1 MSDVLWW
8 FLQPSGLVLVLLA
21 LVWLLLVF
29 RSRGGL
35 LLVTLL
41 VAGWATVVL
50 LPVTHWIA
58 APLEARHPPPDS
70 LPAEVDGIIVLGG
83 AVDWRVSVARR
94 QLNLGASA
102 ERVMAGAALAR
113 RYPDATLVFTGVGA
127 EALAADFGGSPG
139 PRSLIF
145 GAAFEGRDPIF
156 LSASASTYE
165 DALLAVEQLPRRPG
179 ETWLLVTSAW
189 HMPRAWATF
198 RTLGWTTV
206 PYPVDF
212 VTGGEDVPP
221 RTIGA
226 AGERLADLD
235 RVVREWGALW
245 IYRRTGRIDE
255 GVWRGDD
262 GPTTPA
268 PRIRD
273 AVRRE
278 PVGPRAG
285 PP

>member
-1 MSDVLWW
+1 MSDVAWW
-8 FLQPSGLVLVLLA
+8 FLQPSGLVLAILA
-21 LVWLLLVF
+21 LVWLLLAF
-29 RSRGGL
+29 RSRGPAL
-35 LLVTLL
+35 LLLTLL
-41 VAGWATVVL
+41 VAGWAAVVL
-50 LPVTHWIA
+50 FPVADRIA
-58 APLEARHPPPDS
+58 EPLEARHPPPDA
-70 LPAEVDGIIVLGG
+70 LPAAVDGIVVLGG
-83 AVDWRVSVARR
+83 AVDWRVSASRR
-94 QLNLGASA
+94 QLNVGASA

-113 RYPDATLVFTGVGA
+113 RYPDAALVFTGVSP
-127 EALAADFGGSPG
+127 EALAQDFRGTPG

-145 GAAFEGRDPIF
+145 GPAFEGRDPIF

-165 DALLAVEQLPRRPG
+165 DALLAVERLPRRPG
-179 ETWLLVTSAW
+179 DTWLLVTSAW

-212 VTGGEDVPP
+212 VTGGEGSPP
-221 RTIGA
+221 RTTGA

-262 GPTTPA
+262 APPTL

-278 PVGPRAG
+278 RAGRGAG